1 MVLKIQIPNKLTDKQ
16 KELFMEIA
24 KIEDKIV
31 DTAFTASEGTEGK
44 EKNTQ
49 DKGTDK
55 GTGEHEKEDIF
66 GKFRNM
72 WGK

>member
-1 MVLKIQIPNKLTDKQ
+1 
-16 KELFMEIA
+16 MEIA

>member
-16 KELFMEIA
+16 RELFMEIA
-24 KIEDKIV
+24 KLEEKIDPQNV
-31 DTAFTASEGTEGK
+31 SQENNTENGAAK
-44 EKNTQ
+44 EKKEKTNN
-49 DKGTDK
+49 
-55 GTGEHEKEDIF
+55 ENEKEDIF